1 MEGTASDEKAG
12 SQPVGADASSGA
24 AQQQTPSQTP
34 PQQQSF
40 SMLQTF
46 LELPWHVVPFLFGM
60 FALVEAL
67 RQGGWVDFF
76 AGVRGCG
83 SSTVMTVTFAR
94 PVSMLPLIAV
104 WL

>member
-1 MEGTASDEKAG
+1 MMETASDDKPG
-12 SQPVGADASSGA
+12 SHPASADASSGA
-24 AQQQTPSQTP
+24 APSQTPSQAP

-40 SMLQTF
+40 SMMQTF

-76 AGVRGCG
+76 AGVRP
-83 SSTVMTVTFAR
+83 SS
-94 PVSMLPLIAV
+94 LPKP
-104 WL
+104 